1 MKARITKPDLA
12 HTDGQL
18 LVIFLYICQPAMFRI
33 ALLFLVLTACMS
45 KNQKA
50 LQRFQK
56 AQTDTMNTPYWIA
69 MMNDS
74 NANYYSTISA
84 FELFWKNKARP
95 VRDQDNEGRNIF
107 GNDTAQDMQN
117 GEYVMEYKQYL
128 HWKQTSQ
135 NLVKPDGKVMTPFEI
150 QRMIKTIKDE

>member
-1 MKARITKPDLA
+1 
-12 HTDGQL
+12 
-18 LVIFLYICQPAMFRI
+18 
-33 ALLFLVLTACMS
+33 MS

-69 MMNDS
+69 MMYDS

-117 GEYVMEYKQYL
+117 GEYVMEHKQYL